1 MQDQQKQWAKIVA
14 KTWMDDNYK
23 ARLLA
28 DPAAVL
34 AEEGARIQAKVR
46 VVEAGVDETV
56 LVLPSKPMDPQDDH
70 GKVEERLAASVF

>member
-1 MQDQQKQWAKIVA
+1 MQDQQRQWAKIVA
-14 KTWMDDNYK
+14 KAWMDDNYK

-34 AEEGARIQAKVR
+34 AEEGARTQSKVR

-70 GKVEERLAASVF
+70 GKVEERLAASAF